1 MKKLRDYILEELAT
15 PLNTTGMGNVVVP
28 TDNATGTDLFVQNK
42 QIIRKRK
49 IKKHDS
55 KFK

>member
-15 PLNTTGMGNVVVP
+15 PLNTTGMGGVVAP
-28 TDNATGTDLFVQNK
+28 TDNTTGTDLFVQNK

-49 IKKHDS
+49 IKNHDH

>member
-15 PLNTTGMGNVVVP
+15 PLNTTGMGDVVAP
-28 TDNATGTDLFVQNK
+28 TDNTTGTDLVVQNK
-42 QIIRKRK
+42 QTIRKRK
-49 IKKHDS
+49 IKSHDR

>member
-15 PLNTTGMGNVVVP
+15 PLNTIGMGNVVAP
-28 TDNATGTDLFVQNK
+28 TDNTAGTDLFVQNK
-42 QIIRKRK
+42 QLLRKRK
-49 IKKHDS
+49 IKTHDR

>member
-15 PLNTTGMGNVVVP
+15 PLNTIGMGNVVAP
-28 TDNATGTDLFVQNK
+28 TDNTTGTDLFVQNK
-42 QIIRKRK
+42 QTTRKRK
-49 IKKHDS
+49 IKTHDR

>member
-15 PLNTTGMGNVVVP
+15 PLNTTGMGNVVAP
-28 TDNATGTDLFVQNK
+28 TDNTTGTDLFVQNK

-49 IKKHDS
+49 IKNHDR